1 MAEGKGQRMFET
13 RLLTMLAE
21 TPVHAG
27 TGAELGAVDLPIQ
40 RERHT
45 RFPTIHGSGVKGVLR
60 DLSERK
66 NGDGAHSITTMLFGS
81 PPPKEAGGEA
91 LETGS
96 LVVSDARLLL
106 LPVRS
111 VGHAFAWVTCPYL
124 LSRLL
129 RDAADSDPTRR
140 HEIEAAIQEAHLPDE
155 TQGLVHNTFPLERAL
170 IEEIELPVAK
180 KNLSK
185 LLDLMKKLLPAGKE
199 MSYWHDLLPKNL
211 VVAPDEV
218 FADLALHGTE
228 VVTRVRLSPTKTVE
242 TGALWTEE
250 YLPADSVLYCV
261 IGLET
266 QRLDRNWKKKQPQ
279 EAGGTVNGWAW
290 VTDLVRDNPVAQFG
304 GKETIG
310 RGFLRLQLWP
320 SSAQ

>member
-1 MAEGKGQRMFET
+1 MAQGMFES
-13 RLLTMLAE
+13 RLLFMLAE

-66 NGDGAHSITTMLFGS
+66 NGKDDKSITTLLFGS

-96 LVVSDARLLL
+96 LAVSDARLLL

-124 LSRLL
+124 LSRFL
-129 RDAADSDPTRR
+129 RDAGDCHASRRAD
-140 HEIEAAIQEAHLPDE
+140 IEAAIGQALQAPQDK
-155 TQGLVHNTFPLERAL
+155 GLVHNDFPLNTAM
-170 IEEIELPVAK
+170 IEEIELPVEK
-180 KNLSK
+180 K
-185 LLDLMKKLLPAGKE
+185 DLKKLCHLLQEILPGGAE
-199 MSYWHDLLPKNL
+199 MKYWRDLLPKNL
-211 VVAPDEV
+211 VIAPDDV
-218 FADLALHGTE
+218 FSDLALHGTE
-228 VVTRVRLSPTKTVE
+228 VVTRVRLSEETKTVE
-242 TGALWTEE
+242 KGALWTEE
-250 YLPADSVLYCV
+250 YLPADSLLYSVL
-261 IGLET
+261 GLESK
-266 QRLDRNWKKKQPQ
+266 RLGRKWRDKKMEGAPPD
-279 EAGGTVNGWAW
+279 GWTW
-290 VTDLVRDNPVAQFG
+290 VADLIGSNQVAQFG

-310 RGFLRLQLWP
+310 RGFLRLHLWP
-320 SSAQ
+320 EKAQ

>member
-1 MAEGKGQRMFET
+1 MAEAKGQRMFET

-60 DLSERK
+60 DLSERI
-66 NGDGAHSITTMLFGS
+66 NGNDKDSITTMLFGS
-81 PPPKEAGGEA
+81 PPPEGPGGNA
-91 LETGS
+91 LEAGS

-111 VGHAFAWVTCPYL
+111 VGHAFAWVTSPYL
-124 LSRLL
+124 LSRFL
-129 RDAADSDPTRR
+129 RDAGDCQPSERQ
-140 HEIEAAIQEAHLPDE
+140 EIEAAIQQALSGDL
-155 TQGLVHNTFPLERAL
+155 TKGRVHTAFPLDAAM
-170 IEEIELPVAK
+170 IEEIELPVEK
-180 KNLSK
+180 KDLGK
-185 LLDLMKKLLPAGKE
+185 LIALLEKIMPGGEE
-199 MSYWHDLLPKNL
+199 MRYWRELLPKNL
-211 VVAPDEV
+211 VVAPDDV

-228 VVTRVRLSPTKTVE
+228 VVTRVRLTVEKTVQE
-242 TGALWTEE
+242 GALWTEE
-250 YLPADSVLYCV
+250 YLPADSLLYSV
-261 IGLET
+261 IGLEQ
-266 QRLDRNWKKKQPQ
+266 QRLTRKWNGKKG
-279 EAGGTVNGWAW
+279 ATGNGGPNGWIW
-290 VTDLVRDNPVAQFG
+290 VADLIQKHPVAQFG

-320 SSAQ
+320 VANK